1 MASVASSGTAAAVP
15 FAVRSASIQ
24 RKTNETN
31 IQCSLALDVHPT
43 SAPQVINVKTG
54 IGFLDHVS
62 DGRKG
67 MSARRIAH

>member
-1 MASVASSGTAAAVP
+1 MGDTASSTVPLSIRAATVE
-15 FAVRSASIQ
+15 

-31 IQCSLALDVHPT
+31 IKVSLALDVHPT

-62 DGRKG
+62 HGEEE
-67 MSARRIAH
+67 